1 MIHSFKYRIDRRTMV
16 YSMLTLTILVVGA
29 VLLFVLYSGGYFS
42 AWFSSFVLAVIT
54 LMALSAPRRIVLLDD
69 KLEIQCLSDIT
80 EIDIREIAT
89 IRPVGKSEMSRMFP
103 VFGAAGF
110 FGYYGKYFD
119 FKEFETVTIYA
130 SEWRNFVEIIDIYDS
145 RTYVSCR
152 EAEHLTALVRQ
163 AQDAL
168 AQENVSDDEPA
179 EEE

>member
-16 YSMLTLTILVVGA
+16 YSALTLTILVVGA

-42 AWFSSFVLAVIT
+42 AWFSSFVLAVIA
-54 LMALSAPRRIVLLDD
+54 LMALSVPRRIVLLDD

-89 IRPVGKSEMSRMFP
+89 IRPVGKREMSRMFP

-119 FKEFETVTIYA
+119 F
-130 SEWRNFVEIIDIYDS
+130 
-145 RTYVSCR
+145 
-152 EAEHLTALVRQ
+152 
-163 AQDAL
+163 
-168 AQENVSDDEPA
+168 
-179 EEE
+179 